1 MKEKTGYSDVFCFGV
16 ISCLRPTYE
25 VSKVTE
31 QELVL

>member
-1 MKEKTGYSDVFCFGV
+1 MKKNPGYSDVFCFGV

-25 VSKVTE
+25 DSKVTE